1 MQKKT
6 TVFFDL
12 DGLLLDSEGAYYE
25 TRRQVLAKYGYDFT
39 PAENAHYIAHGFPD
53 TERRLCKKV
62 GNVALGRKILQE
74 SLALYRQ
81 WVKEG
86 KLNLKPG
93 ATKLL
98 QFLQKKGLE
107 SYVTSSATK
116 ELIALNCKNTGIA
129 NYFTDFISGDD
140 VKNNKPAPDIYLHA
154 LKVTDAKKDKTVIFE
169 DATTGIESGLATG
182 IDVIA
187 VPDRVRPPEK
197 LLKQC
202 TAVLDNLA
210 QAIPLFK

>member
-1 MQKKT
+1 MQQKT

-12 DGLLLDSEGAYYE
+12 DGLLLDSEGAYYQ
-25 TRRQVLAKYGYDFT
+25 TRKQVLAKYGYDFT

-53 TERRLCKKV
+53 TRRRLSKKV
-62 GNVALGRKILQE
+62 GSEQLGSKILDQ

-81 WVKEG
+81 WVREG

-93 ATKLL
+93 ALPLL
-98 QFLQKKGLE
+98 QFLQKKGIK

-129 NYFTDFISGDD
+129 PYFTDFISGED

-154 LKVTDAKKDKTVIFE
+154 LKVTGTDKEQTVIFE
-169 DATTGIESGLATG
+169 DATTGIAAGLAAG
-182 IDVIA
+182 VDVIA
-187 VPDRVRPPEK
+187 VPDRVQPPAK

-210 QAIPLFK
+210 QAIALFK